1 MSARIAT
8 RALQIG
14 VAIGSLVPIGA
25 GGAGVIFGPGL
36 FGDRGAVSPDF
47 DSHFRYLSGLL
58 LAIGIA
64 YLSAVP
70 DIAQRRGRFLL
81 LGSVVFVGGLARLWS
96 VLSSGSAS
104 PAVIAALVMELVV
117 APALTLWQLRIAV

>member
-1 MSARIAT
+1 MSARVAT

-14 VAIGSLVPIGA
+14 VAIGSVVPISA
-25 GGAGVIFGPGL
+25 GGAGVIFGPAL
-36 FGDRGAVSPDF
+36 FGDRGAVSPDL

-70 DIAQRRGRFLL
+70 RIEQRRGRFLL
-81 LGSVVFVGGLARLWS
+81 LGSVVFVGGLARLLS

-117 APALTLWQLRIAV
+117 APALTLWQLRIAA